1 MTVKEYAEELKMS
14 VKTLLEKCESLGINV
29 KNEDDYLEDE
39 DIIMLDNIVGDM
51 ADNDSDEGSE
61 ESNLL
66 SEELES
72 KFSFEDRAEELLGGS
87 NISLERTKKV
97 KLKKKDTRNMSEEYK
112 KENGISTDIDF

>member
-112 KENGISTDIDF
+112 KEKKNI